1 MKQYRFRAA
10 LRTMK
15 NTAVVCQA
23 AGGAKPPESET
34 DVTRRVKDNKQ
45 CEKKERGDRNLL
57 LIS

>member
-1 MKQYRFRAA
+1 
-10 LRTMK
+10 MK
-15 NTAVVCQA
+15 NTAEVCQA